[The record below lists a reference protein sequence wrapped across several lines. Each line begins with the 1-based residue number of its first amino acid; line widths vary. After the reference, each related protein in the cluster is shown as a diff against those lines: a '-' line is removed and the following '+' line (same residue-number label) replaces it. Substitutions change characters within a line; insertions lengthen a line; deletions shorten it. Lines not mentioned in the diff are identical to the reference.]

1 MPVSEYRRQ
10 GLVRPPQAEN
20 DNRIRRYAVKLKGS
34 EIICESLLREGVDV
48 LFGHPG
54 GAILPFYD
62 ALWAYPQLRHILV
75 RHEQSA
81 AHAADGYARI
91 TGKPGV
97 CVATSGPGATNLITG
112 IMGAKADSIPLV
124 AITGQVARAA
134 MGTEAFQECDICS
147 IASVCTKRTFLVM
160 SANDLARTV
169 REAFRVAQE
178 GRPGPVLI
186 DVPRDVQLEEA
197 EFEYPTPAAVSEPVL
212 SDELMENI
220 QKAAALMNQAERPV
234 IIAGHGIVNSRAFDE
249 LLELAECSGIPV
261 INTLLGISGFPRNH
275 PQSLGMLGMH
285 GMYWCNMVVDQADV
299 IIGLGMRFDDRVTGR
314 VSGFAPHA
322 RIIHLD
328 IEATQVGRI
337 VPAEVP
343 LVGDA
348 RPILQALTPLAEWVE
363 RPEWMATIASLK
375 AQHPSLAIP
384 APDPSSNRAL
394 LPQQVLVEMNE
405 MIQEDDN
412 AVVVTG
418 VGQHQM
424 WAAQYLFLNQPNSFV
439 TSGGLGAMGFEVPA
453 ALGAQVGRPDATVW
467 SVAGDGGFQMT
478 LQELVTA
485 VQEKLP
491 IKIAIFNN
499 GYLGMVR
506 QWQEMFFDGH
516 LKEVPMPGPDYV
528 KLANAYDIPALRV
541 EHQEDV
547 ADALRQAQ
555 EYDGPFL
562 IEFVVERETNVFPMV
577 PPGGSLADTLED
589 PRTTAAVG

>member
-1 MPVSEYRRQ
+1 M
-10 GLVRPPQAEN
+10 
-20 DNRIRRYAVKLKGS
+20 KLKGS
-34 EIICESLLREGVDV
+34 EIICESLLREGVEV

-81 AHAADGYARI
+81 AHAADGYARM

-112 IMGAKADSIPLV
+112 IMSAKADSIPIV

-134 MGTEAFQECDICS
+134 IGTEAFQECDICS
-147 IASVCTKRTFLVM
+147 IASVCTKRTYLVL
-160 SANDLARTV
+160 SAADLARTIH
-169 REAFRVAQE
+169 EAFQVAQE

-186 DVPRDVQLEEA
+186 DVPRDVQLELA
-197 EFEYPTPAAVSEPVL
+197 EFEYPDPVVRPEVVLPAETL
-212 SDELMENI
+212 ENVR
-220 QKAAALMNQAERPV
+220 KAADLMNKAERPV

-249 LLELAECSGIPV
+249 LLALANASGIPV
-261 INTLLGISGFPRNH
+261 INTLLGLSGFPRNH
-275 PQSLGMLGMH
+275 PQSMGMLGMH
-285 GMYWCNMVVDQADV
+285 GMYWCNMIVDQADV
-299 IIGLGMRFDDRVTGR
+299 VIGLGMRFDDRVTGR

-328 IEATQVGRI
+328 IEPSQVGRI
-337 VPAEVP
+337 VPVEVP

-348 RPILQALTPLAEWVE
+348 RPILQALVPLVRNVDRAG
-363 RPEWMATIASLK
+363 WMSTVNDLRE
-375 AQHPSLAIP
+375 QHPSLAIP
-384 APDPSSNRAL
+384 QSDAL
-394 LPQQVLVEMNE
+394 MPQQVLAALNDV
-405 MIQEDDN
+405 IQQDDD

-439 TSGGLGAMGFEVPA
+439 TSGGLGAMGFEIPA
-453 ALGAQVGRPDATVW
+453 ALGAQTGRPNSTVW

-478 LQELVTA
+478 LQELITA
-485 VQEKLP
+485 VEEKLP
-491 IKIAIFNN
+491 IKIALFNN

-516 LKEVPMPGPDYV
+516 IKDVPMPGPDYV
-528 KLANAYDIPALRV
+528 KLAGAYGIPALRV
-541 EHQEDV
+541 DTQEDV
-547 ADALRQAQ
+547 AAALAEAQA
-555 EYDGPFL
+555 YDGPFL
-562 IEFVVERETNVFPMV
+562 IEFVVERETNVYPMI

-589 PRTTAAVG
+589 PRTMAATR

>member
-1 MPVSEYRRQ
+1 M
-10 GLVRPPQAEN
+10 
-20 DNRIRRYAVKLKGS
+20 KLKGS
-34 EIICESLLREGVDV
+34 EIICESLLREGVEV

-81 AHAADGYARI
+81 AHAADGYARM

-112 IMGAKADSIPLV
+112 IMGAKADSIPVV

-134 MGTEAFQECDICS
+134 IGTEAFQECDICS
-147 IASVCTKRTFLVM
+147 IASVCTKRTYLVL
-160 SANDLARTV
+160 SAADLPRTIH
-169 REAFRVAQE
+169 EAFQVAQE

-186 DVPRDVQLEEA
+186 DVPRDVQLELA
-197 EFEYPTPAAVSEPVL
+197 EFEYPDPVVPPEVVL
-212 SDELMENI
+212 PDDTLENVR
-220 QKAAALMNQAERPV
+220 KAADLMNEAERPV
-234 IIAGHGIVNSRAFDE
+234 IIAGHGIVTSRAFDE
-249 LLELAECSGIPV
+249 LLALANASGIPV
-261 INTLLGISGFPRNH
+261 INTLLGLSGFPRHH
-275 PQSLGMLGMH
+275 PQSMGMLGMH
-285 GMYWCNMVVDQADV
+285 GMYWCNMIVDQADV
-299 IIGLGMRFDDRVTGR
+299 VIGLGMRFDDRVTGR

-328 IEATQVGRI
+328 IEPSQVGRI
-337 VPAEVP
+337 VPVEVP

-348 RPILQALTPLAEWVE
+348 RPILQALVPLVRNVDRAG
-363 RPEWMATIASLK
+363 WMSTVNELRE
-375 AQHPSLAIP
+375 QHPSLAIP
-384 APDPSSNRAL
+384 QSDAL
-394 LPQQVLVEMNE
+394 MPQQVLAALNDV
-405 MIQEDDN
+405 IQQDDD

-439 TSGGLGAMGFEVPA
+439 TSGGLGAMGFEIPA
-453 ALGAQVGRPDATVW
+453 ALGAQTGRPNSTVW

-478 LQELVTA
+478 LQELITA
-485 VQEKLP
+485 VEEKLP
-491 IKIAIFNN
+491 IKIALFNN

-516 LKEVPMPGPDYV
+516 IKDVPMPGPDYV
-528 KLANAYDIPALRV
+528 KLAAAYGIPALRIDT
-541 EHQEDV
+541 QEDV
-547 ADALRQAQ
+547 AAALAAAQA
-555 EYDGPFL
+555 YDGPFL
-562 IEFVVERETNVFPMV
+562 IEFVVERETNVYPMV

-589 PRTTAAVG
+589 PRTMAATR

>member
-1 MPVSEYRRQ
+1 M
-10 GLVRPPQAEN
+10 
-20 DNRIRRYAVKLKGS
+20 KLKGS

-62 ALWAYPQLRHILV
+62 ALWSYPQLRHVLV

-81 AHAADGYARI
+81 AHAADGYARV

-112 IMGAKADSIPLV
+112 IMGAKADSVPMV
-124 AITGQVARAA
+124 AITGQVARSAI
-134 MGTEAFQECDICS
+134 GTEAFQECDIRS
-147 IASVCTKRTFLVM
+147 MATVCTKGAYIAM
-160 SANDLARTV
+160 SAADLPRII
-169 REAFRVAQE
+169 REAFRLAQE

-197 EFEYPTPAAVSEPVL
+197 EFAYPEIPATPKSAL
-212 SDELMENI
+212 SDDVMENVR
-220 QKAAALMNQAERPV
+220 KAATLMNEAERPV
-234 IIAGHGIVNSRAFDE
+234 IVAGHGIVHSGAFEELRA
-249 LLELAECSGIPV
+249 LAEASGIPV
-261 INTLLGISGFPRNH
+261 INTLLGLSGFPRNH

-285 GMYWCNMVVDQADV
+285 GMYWCNMVVDRADV
-299 IIGLGMRFDDRVTGR
+299 LIGLGMRFDDRVTGR

-322 RIIHLD
+322 RVIHLD

-348 RPILQALTPLAEWVE
+348 KPILQALLPLVRWAE
-363 RPEWMATIASLK
+363 RPEWMAYIAQLK
-375 AQHPSLAIP
+375 AEHPSLAIP
-384 APDPSSNRAL
+384 QSESL
-394 LPQQVLVEMNE
+394 LAQQVLAQMNDV
-405 MIQEDDN
+405 IQEDED

-439 TSGGLGAMGFEVPA
+439 SSGGLGVMGFEVPA
-453 ALGAQVGRPDATVW
+453 ALGAQMGRPGATVW

-485 VQEKLP
+485 VQERLP
-491 IKIAIFNN
+491 IKIALFNN

-516 LKEVPMPGPDYV
+516 IKEVPMPGPDYV

-562 IEFVVERETNVFPMV
+562 IEFVVEKETNVFPMV
-577 PPGGSLADTLED
+577 PPGGSLADTMED
-589 PRTTAAVG
+589 PRTALAALPG